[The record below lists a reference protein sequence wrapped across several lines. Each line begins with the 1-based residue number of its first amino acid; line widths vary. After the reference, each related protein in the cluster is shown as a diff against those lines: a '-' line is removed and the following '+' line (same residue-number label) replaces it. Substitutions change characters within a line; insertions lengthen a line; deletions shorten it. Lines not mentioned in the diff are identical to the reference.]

1 MKRLMMIVV
10 LVAAVSVANAGV
22 VGKDGSTLP
31 DTPNPPANIDSPR
44 QAAWEWSTAGSMDF
58 VPTTGGSFDGWGSH
72 FLATTVNT
80 SGQDMRVV
88 EFGWPCGG
96 IIAGEWLVWLGATMP
111 ADYSSPDFSG
121 SFTAT
126 NPDPDLFPPT
136 VYTYVDVSGANVV
149 IPDGETIWIAY
160 VNPGVGG
167 QIDFNGVDT
176 WSWYAGAWDPDQ
188 SWSRTAVIQL
198 KADAAAQPT
207 PTPGPGGNAAPV
219 PTLSP
224 IGLVALMLV
233 LAGIG
238 AAILMRRR

>member
-1 MKRLMMIVV
+1 MKRLMLILVM
-10 LVAAVSVANAGV
+10 VAAVSVANAGV

-31 DTPNPPANIDSPR
+31 DSQNPPANIQSPL

-80 SGQDMRVV
+80 SGQDMRIL
-88 EFGWPCGG
+88 EFGFPCAGD
-96 IIAGEWLVWLGATMP
+96 IAGQWLVWIQATMP
-111 ADYSSPDFSG
+111 PDYSNPDFTG
-121 SFTAT
+121 AFTAT
-126 NPDPDLFPPT
+126 DPDPLTFPPT
-136 VYTYVDVSGANVV
+136 VYTYVDVTGANVV
-149 IPDGETIWIAY
+149 VPAGETIWFAY

-176 WSWYAGAWDPDQ
+176 WAWYAGAWDGDQ
-188 SWSRTAVIQL
+188 AWGRTAVMQL
-198 KADAAAQPT
+198 KADPAAQPT
-207 PTPGPGGNAAPV
+207 PTPGPGGTSVPV

-224 IGLVALMLV
+224 LGLVALMLV

>member
-1 MKRLMMIVV
+1 MKRSMLIIVMV
-10 LVAAVSVANAGV
+10 LAVSVANAGV
-22 VGKDGSTLP
+22 VGKDGSALP
-31 DTPNPPANIDSPR
+31 DNPSPVGNIESPL

-72 FLATTVNT
+72 FLATTANT
-80 SGQDMRVV
+80 SGQDMRIL
-88 EFGWPCGG
+88 EFGFPCAGD
-96 IIAGEWLVWLGATMP
+96 IAGQWLVWLGATMP
-111 ADYSSPDFSG
+111 PDTSNPDFSG
-121 SFTAT
+121 AFTAT
-126 NPDPDLFPPT
+126 DPDPLTFPPT

-149 IPDGETIWIAY
+149 VPAGETIWFAY

-176 WSWYAGAWDPDQ
+176 WAWYAGAWDGDQ
-188 SWSRTAVIQL
+188 AWGRTAVMQL
-198 KADAAAQPT
+198 KADPAAQPT
-207 PTPGPGGNAAPV
+207 PTPGPGGTSVPV

-224 IGLVALMLV
+224 FGLVALMLV